1 MKTIEAA
8 DVFRLLPM
16 SECIDAMRSALLD
29 LKRGVSS
36 QPLRTMTR
44 LPDGNVFGF
53 MPAYLGAND
62 YFGAK
67 IATAFFSNQGT
78 GHPSHMG
85 YVMLMESTYGAPV
98 ALVDAT
104 SVTQLRTGA
113 VSGVATDLLA
123 RKNASSLCLIGA
135 GAQGRSHL
143 EAMLCVR
150 PIKRVNVFDVNS
162 ERCAAFCREM
172 SEAYHVDVRPA
183 ASIRDAA
190 YGADIICTVTTCK
203 TPILAAADVA
213 PGAHINAVG
222 AYSRTTREIASDLV
236 AASRLY
242 ADDMTAILN
251 EGGEYLLCKA
261 DGLIDESHI
270 LGDLGMLLTGE
281 CPARGADEEIT
292 LFSAHGL
299 AVEDVACARALYL
312 KSLNV

>member
-1 MKTIEAA
+1 MKIIPAEE
-8 DVFRLLPM
+8 VFRLLPM
-16 SECIDAMRSALLD
+16 RECICAMRDALLN
-29 LKRGVSS
+29 LKHGVSS

-44 LPDGNVFGF
+44 LPDGNLFGF

-67 IATAFFSNQGT
+67 IATAFFTNQGT
-78 GHPSHMG
+78 GRPSHMG

-123 RKNASSLCLIGA
+123 RKDARALAIIGA

-150 PIKRVNVFDVNS
+150 PIESVRVFDVNA
-162 ERCAAFCREM
+162 ERCAAFCKEM
-172 SEAYHVDVRPA
+172 SETFHITVVPA
-183 ASIRDAA
+183 ASVREAA
-190 YGADIICTVTTCK
+190 YGADIVCTVTTCK
-203 TPILAAADVA
+203 TPILSLDDVA

-222 AYSRTTREIASDLV
+222 AYSKTTREIASDLV

-261 DGLIDESHI
+261 EGLIDESHI
-270 LGDLGMLLTGE
+270 LGDLGMLLDGE
-281 CPARGADEEIT
+281 CEKRGSDDEIT

-312 KSLNV
+312 ESLKA